1 MYLNAQS
8 IKKLDA
14 ALKVINQRI
23 ARAGQTFGRD
33 SNVYKNMISP
43 FETSDLKQFI
53 GTSKSGDFKF
63 KRTAIEKALAN
74 GQNYQELE
82 RVLNAAG
89 YKVGKPGF
97 LRQTKK
103 GKTIQTVRDIKK
115 KWREYL
121 DPDQNKTEEE
131 LIDDINLAE
140 GRQDSFRDLVYEA
153 FNTFGRSDVEADYPD
168 LFTGKGGRK
177 RKLTEAEFEM
187 YRKELISRLV
197 FEEKQESHE
206 AANRILKYKSKRKM

>member
-63 KRTAIEKALAN
+63 KRAAIEKALAD
-74 GQNYQELE
+74 GRNYQELE

-103 GKTIQTVRDIKK
+103 GKTIETVRDIKK
-115 KWREYL
+115 KWRSYL
-121 DPDQNKTEEE
+121 DPENNKTEEE

-153 FNTFGRSDVEADYPD
+153 FSTFGRSEVEADYPD

-187 YRKELISRLV
+187 YRKEMISRLI

-206 AANRILKYKSKRKM
+206 VKNRILSYKSKRKM